1 MATISI
7 WRGYRDWN
15 AGSDY
20 EIVTY
25 EDARELGAVR
35 FNDES
40 SDIQYRV
47 LCYEGGIVI
56 FFVERKGYYREAKIF
71 EYPDLE
77 TATKDYAFI
86 LRKAGVI

>member
-7 WRGYRDWN
+7 WRGYRDWD

-20 EIVTY
+20 EIVSFTGS
-25 EDARELGAVR
+25 EIGSVR
-35 FNDES
+35 LTDTEA
-40 SDIQYRV
+40 DTQYRV
-47 LCYEGGIVI
+47 FRDEDDNIII
-56 FFVERKGYYREAKIF
+56 FFVERRGHYCEAEIY

-77 TATKDYAFI
+77 AAAKDYAFI